1 MKPVPTIPRATRVRA
16 DHSAAPLAR
25 SRFLHSDR
33 YRVER
38 EWKRYEGTPQR
49 ELFRSLR
56 ERFLV
61 RNVGRSKWAV
71 DIGSGPGRFTRWL
84 GREGTR
90 AIALDFSLGSLAYLT
105 EKWPRGADA
114 PPPPD
119 RVRADGA
126 RPPFLPESFGTVAVL
141 GNSLGFAGASSDSV
155 LASAGALVAPGGR
168 LLLEVAPGPGERS
181 NYLARLPAKAVSRLL
196 RAPVRAVL
204 PRVLREGFRAEAV
217 RKAVPGPFRRIAADQ
232 LGDRLGSQGWRVL
245 ETVAVA
251 PTLGPDAERIA
262 STRADPRAWDHL
274 LELEEEV
281 GRDPRRWTLAASVLL
296 AVERRLSDH
305 TIN

>member
-1 MKPVPTIPRATRVRA
+1 MDAPAISRATRA
-16 DHSAAPLAR
+16 GATSSAGSTAR

-61 RNVGRSKWAV
+61 RNVRPGRWAI

-84 GREGTR
+84 GLEGTR
-90 AIALDFSLGSLAYLT
+90 AVALDLSRGSLEYLA
-105 EKWPRGADA
+105 EKWPQGAHA
-114 PPPPD
+114 PPLPD
-119 RVRADGA
+119 RVRADGS
-126 RPPFLPESFGTVAVL
+126 RPPFLPGSFGTVAL
-141 GNSLGFAGASSDSV
+141 MGNSLGFAGASSDSV
-155 LASAGALVAPGGR
+155 LAAAEALVAPGGR
-168 LLLEVAPGPGERS
+168 LLLEVAPAPGERS
-181 NYLARLPAKAVSRLL
+181 SYLARLPSKAVARLL

-204 PRVLREGFRAEAV
+204 PRVLREGFREEAV
-217 RKAVPGPFRRIAADQ
+217 RKAVPGPFRRIAAD
-232 LGDRLGSQGWRVL
+232 RLGERLRVEGWRVL

-251 PTLGPDAERIA
+251 PALGPDPGRIA

-274 LELEEEV
+274 LELEEEI
-281 GRDPRRWTLAASVLL
+281 GRDPPRWASAASVLL
-296 AVERRLSDH
+296 AAERRMCDN